1 MSQVV
6 DFNNEGVVR
15 SLLLL
20 QLTQLVHDEPNG
32 LAVLLRLLFLKCLD
46 QPFNVFG
53 GLSILLHCHWVRLIS
68 SKGVFVGLVE
78 LVELVEENEVAFLLH
93 LQLFL
98 KFAYCCVLLA
108 GCQFFDV
115 LPVPEEE

>member
-1 MSQVV
+1 M
-6 DFNNEGVVR
+6 
-15 SLLLL
+15 
-20 QLTQLVHDEPNG
+20 
-32 LAVLLRLLFLKCLD
+32 
-46 QPFNVFG
+46 
-53 GLSILLHCHWVRLIS
+53 HCHWVRLIS